1 MRKLSVAQLDLR
13 GQRVFLRADF
23 NVPLA
28 GAEIADDTR
37 IRAVMPT
44 LDYCLQTGAS
54 VVIASHLGRPEG
66 RRDPRLSMKPVL
78 FRLEDLLRRPVALAP
93 DCAGPLCED
102 LARSLSPGQCLL
114 LENLRFHRGEEANE
128 PTFAAELARLG
139 TCYVNDALSTCHRP
153 HASVSAIT
161 PFLQPAAA
169 GLLMQRE
176 LLVLG
181 RLVDHPARPLMV
193 ILGGARVS
201 EKLGLIQSLLPRV
214 DRIAIGGAMAFTF
227 LKALGCETGQSPVE
241 KDLVPL
247 AGRVLKEAKDR
258 NVEILLPDEVV
269 IATCPE
275 QPSTMLCRPADRI
288 PVAMTGLD
296 IGPATVAKFRDAMQ
310 GAATV
315 VWNGPVGMFELPPF
329 ASGTM
334 AIAKVIADHPG
345 LTVAAGS
352 DTVAAARRAG
362 VVDKIGYV
370 STAGTAFLEAL
381 EGREL
386 PGVSALTDVQ
396 SRPC

>member
-28 GAEIADDTR
+28 GDQVVDDTR

-44 LDYCLQTGAS
+44 LEYCLQTGAS

-66 RRDPRLSMKPVL
+66 RREPRLSMKPIL

-102 LARSLSPGQCLL
+102 LAHSLLPGQCLL
-114 LENLRFHRGEEANE
+114 LENLRFHRGEEANG

-139 TCYVNDALSTCHRP
+139 TCYVNDALSTCHRR

-161 PFLQPAAA
+161 SFLQPAAA

-176 LLVLG
+176 LLVLA
-181 RLVDHPARPLMV
+181 RIVDHPARPLMV

-201 EKLGLIQSLLPRV
+201 EKLGLIQCLVPKV

-241 KDLVPL
+241 RDLLPL
-247 AGRVLKEAKDR
+247 ARRVLAEAKDH
-258 NVEILLPDEVV
+258 NVEILLPEDVV

-275 QPSTMLCRPADRI
+275 QPMTMLCCPADRI

-296 IGPATVAKFRDAMQ
+296 IGPATVAKYQDAMQ

-315 VWNGPVGMFELPPF
+315 LWNGPMGMFELPAF
-329 ASGTM
+329 AGGTTATAKM
-334 AIAKVIADHPG
+334 IAEHPG

-352 DTVAAARRAG
+352 DTVAAVRQAG
-362 VVDKIGYV
+362 VVDKVGYV

-386 PGVSALTDVQ
+386 PGVSALSDVK
-396 SRPC
+396 SRPY